1 MSSEANRAAAGMLAL
16 VVLGASALVGLTLLQ
31 PIQDARPAEAQRATE
46 QSVGDS
52 PGPASGLAPRDSLE
66 AVDAAAEG
74 PRALAVEAAEALA
87 AGDPEAS
94 AEVFDQL
101 AVERP
106 EAPELRAIAEGLRA
120 TGRDVSDSYC
130 DDER

>member
-1 MSSEANRAAAGMLAL
+1 
-16 VVLGASALVGLTLLQ
+16 VQ
-31 PIQDARPAEAQRATE
+31 PVHDARPAEAQRATE

-52 PGPASGLAPRDSLE
+52 RGPARGLGPRDSLE
-66 AVDAAAEG
+66 AGDAEAEG

-87 AGDPEAS
+87 AGDPAAS
-94 AEVFDQL
+94 ALVFDQL

-120 TGRDVSDSYC
+120 TGRDVSDSYRE
-130 DDER
+130 DER